1 MPEEILRTAGFS
13 AGYATPLFAAA
24 DLKLE
29 AGNLYSLLGPNGA
42 GKSTLL
48 KCFAGLLRP
57 LRGSVF
63 LCGRPL
69 QDWSERCRA
78 RLVASVFTREHI
90 PYGMTVR
97 EFVSLG
103 RIPFSGF
110 FDSRTDLDEEAVDRA
125 LEEAGLTCFVARR
138 MHSLSDGER
147 SRVFV
152 ARAVSAEPR
161 LLLLDEP
168 TAFLDV
174 PNILRLFRFLKGVSE
189 KRKMAVLLS
198 THHVEKALRFSDA
211 LVVLGGEGR
220 IVEGAPRDLAESSF
234 LEWADAD

>member
-1 MPEEILRTAGFS
+1 MPEEILRTVGFS
-13 AGYATPLFAAA
+13 AGYAAPLFSAA

-29 AGNLYSLLGPNGA
+29 AGKLHSLLGPNGA

-48 KCFAGLLRP
+48 KCFAGLIRP
-57 LRGSVF
+57 LRGTVA

-69 QDWSERCRA
+69 MDWSERCRA
-78 RLVASVFTREHI
+78 RLAASVFTREHI

-110 FDSRTDLDEEAVDRA
+110 FDSRTDEDEEAVDRA
-125 LEEAGLTCFVARR
+125 LEEAGLASFALRR

-152 ARAVSAEPR
+152 ARAVSAEPK

-174 PNILRLFRFLKGVSE
+174 PNILRLFRYLKDVAE
-189 KRKMAVLLS
+189 RRKMAVLLS

-211 LVVLGGEGR
+211 LIVLDGCGR
-220 IVEGAPRDLAESSF
+220 IAEGEVRDLATSSF
-234 LEWADAD
+234 LEWAFAD